1 MPEPTVV
8 ARADQP
14 YVAIRGRVSMDT
26 IGEIAD
32 RFPEIFGWLDSRGIA
47 PAGAPFFRF
56 NVIDMDHSLEMEA
69 GVPVTDDVQGDGVI
83 LSGVLPAGR
92 YVSVTHVGHPDDL
105 MDLTAEVLRWAAERD
120 LRWDMSPTPEGDRWG
135 CRLELYKT
143 DPAVEPDMDKWETEL
158 AFRLDD

>member
-1 MPEPTVV
+1 MSQPTLV
-8 ARADQP
+8 ARAEQP
-14 YVAIRGRVSMDT
+14 YVAIRRQVTMDT
-26 IGEIAD
+26 IAEIAD
-32 RFPEIFGWLDSRGIA
+32 RFPEIFGWMAARGLA

-56 NVIDMDHSLEMEA
+56 NVIDMDGILEMEA
-69 GVPVTDDVQGDGVI
+69 GVPVTDVVPGDGVI

-105 MDLTAEVLRWAAERD
+105 MDVTAELLRWAAERD
-120 LRWDMSPTPEGDRWG
+120 LRWDMAPTSEGERWG

-143 DPAVEPDMDKWETEL
+143 DPAVEPDMGKWETEL